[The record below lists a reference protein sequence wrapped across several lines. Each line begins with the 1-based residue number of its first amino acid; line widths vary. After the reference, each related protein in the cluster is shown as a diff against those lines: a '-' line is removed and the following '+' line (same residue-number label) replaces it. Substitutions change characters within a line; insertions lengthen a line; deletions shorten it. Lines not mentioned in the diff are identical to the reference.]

1 MWRRRARMRQVPAPI
16 SSTPPTSPPWRP
28 APISAPRPRS
38 RSAVR
43 SQACLTIAT
52 YEPGWLIQ
60 VLAVITDPNVAVI
73 LMLLG
78 VYGIIFEFTSPGMI
92 APGVIGTISLL
103 LAFYAFNLLPIDYA
117 GLALM
122 LMGIAFLIVEAY
134 NPTVVLGA
142 GGVIAFLLGAA
153 MLFKVETP
161 GYRLSWPLI
170 SIVAVL
176 LFGLA
181 TMIGRYVWK
190 ARRSP
195 VRAGTETMR
204 GEAAEVLDWREGV
217 GHV

>member
-1 MWRRRARMRQVPAPI
+1 
-16 SSTPPTSPPWRP
+16 
-28 APISAPRPRS
+28 
-38 RSAVR
+38 
-43 SQACLTIAT
+43 
-52 YEPGWLIQ
+52 
-60 VLAVITDPNVAVI
+60 
-73 LMLLG
+73 
-78 VYGIIFEFTSPGMI
+78 
-92 APGVIGTISLL
+92 
-103 LAFYAFNLLPIDYA
+103 DYA

-170 SIVAVL
+170 SIVALL

-217 GHV
+217 GHVLAEGERWRARGNGALAPGDTVVVKAVNGLTLEVHAKQTGDGEIPS